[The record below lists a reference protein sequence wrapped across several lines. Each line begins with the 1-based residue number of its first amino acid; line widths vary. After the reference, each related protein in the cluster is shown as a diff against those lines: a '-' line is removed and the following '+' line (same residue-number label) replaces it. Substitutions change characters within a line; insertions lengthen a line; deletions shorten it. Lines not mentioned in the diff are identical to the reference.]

1 MKTGTL
7 LTAILLVLAASLAS
21 AAEPVKFA
29 DANLK
34 AIVEKSLGSSDPTAD
49 DMLNLFK
56 LYAGSQEI
64 GDLGGLEHAKNL
76 TSLCIH
82 RNKVKDIS
90 PVANMGELSYLC
102 IHDNQVEDISAV
114 AGLTKLTNLLLYG
127 NKIANLSPVTNLSSL
142 ASLYAANNGIENI
155 SAVAGL
161 KELRFLDVSD
171 NQISD
176 ISAVAGLTE
185 LADLRVRNNK
195 ISDLSAVGKL
205 GKLKNLWVY
214 GNPAALPSELLSDN
228 SSVGVYCDSTQYVKL
243 AGDSSA
249 MGKVEFPAKV
259 DNFMVSRSKCFIRMV
274 TGDGAGQLPVGEY
287 KLGSWE
293 VKKKDKEGVEWAL
306 TASVSSADKG
316 VFKIAEDKPI
326 KLDVGEPIMAQLSA
340 NKVRS
345 GYSFSQKLV
354 GRMGESISMSRD
366 SARANPPRLHIK
378 NKAGTYDKTF
388 NFEYG

>member
-1 MKTGTL
+1 MKAGTL
-7 LTAILLVLAASLAS
+7 LTTIFLVLVASLAS

-82 RNKVKDIS
+82 RNKIKEIS
-90 PVANMGELSYLC
+90 PVANLGKLTYLC
-102 IHDNQVEDISAV
+102 VHDNQIEDISAV
-114 AGLTKLTNLLLYG
+114 AGLKNLTNLLLYG
-127 NKIANLSPVTNLSSL
+127 NKIEDISPVAGLSGL
-142 ASLYAANNGIENI
+142 ASLYAADNRIENI

-161 KELRFLDVSD
+161 KGLRFLDVSD
-171 NQISD
+171 NRIGEV
-176 ISAVAGLTE
+176 SAVAGLTE
-185 LADLRVRNNK
+185 LADLRVPDNK
-195 ISDLSAVGKL
+195 ISDLSAVSKL

-214 GNPAALPSELLSDN
+214 GNPAALPSELLSDD
-228 SSVGVYCDSTQYVKL
+228 SKTSVYCDSTQYAKL
-243 AGDSSA
+243 AGDSST
-249 MGKVEFPAKV
+249 MGKVEFSAKV
-259 DNFMVSRSKCFIRMV
+259 DNFMVSRNKCFIRMV
-274 TGDGAGQLPVGEY
+274 AGDGAGQLPAGEY

-306 TASVSSADKG
+306 TASVSSAKKG
-316 VFKIAEDKPI
+316 VFEIARDKPV
-326 KLDVGEPIMAQLSA
+326 KLDVGEPIVVQLSA
-340 NKVRS
+340 NKGRS

-354 GRMGESISMSRD
+354 GRMGESISILRD
-366 SARANPPRLHIK
+366 GARTNPPKLRIK

>member
-1 MKTGTL
+1 MKAGTL
-7 LTAILLVLAASLAS
+7 LTAIFLVLAASLAF

-34 AIVEKSLGSSDPTAD
+34 AIVEKTLGSSDPTAD
-49 DMLNLFK
+49 DMLNLTK

-64 GDLGGLEHAKNL
+64 SDLGGLEHAKNL

-90 PVANMGELSYLC
+90 AVANLGELSYLC

-114 AGLTKLTNLLLYG
+114 AGLKNLTNLLLYG
-127 NKIANLSPVTNLSSL
+127 NKIEDLSPVAGLSSL
-142 ASLYAANNGIENI
+142 ASLYANNNRIENI

-161 KELRFLDVSD
+161 KELRFLDVSNNHVTD
-171 NQISD
+171 V
-176 ISAVAGLTE
+176 SAVAGLTE
-185 LADLRVRNNK
+185 LADLRMPNNK

-205 GKLKNLWVY
+205 GKLKNLWIY
-214 GNPAALPSELLSDN
+214 GNPAALPSELLSDDSN
-228 SSVGVYCDSTQYVKL
+228 TSVYCDSTQYAKL
-243 AGDSSA
+243 AGVSST
-249 MGKVEFPAKV
+249 MGKVEFPTKV
-259 DNFMVSRSKCFIRMV
+259 DNFMVSRNKCFIRMV
-274 TGDGAGQLPVGEY
+274 AGDGAGQLPAGEY

-306 TASVSSADKG
+306 TASVRSSEKAA
-316 VFKIAEDKPI
+316 FKIAEDKPT
-326 KLDVGEPIMAQLSA
+326 KLDVGEPVVAELSA
-340 NKVRS
+340 KKGRS

-354 GRMGESISMSRD
+354 GRMGESISISRNG
-366 SARANPPRLHIK
+366 ARTNPPKLHIK